1 MLTYNGRIVLSILVM
16 AGLTFSTALGM
27 YEFNYAKSS
36 KKRITYGV
44 LSVFSLISIILVS
57 NLI

>member
-1 MLTYNGRIVLSILVM
+1 MLIYNGRIVLSILFM

-36 KKRITYGV
+36 KRRVIYGV

>member
-1 MLTYNGRIVLSILVM
+1 MLTYNGRIVLSILVV

-27 YEFNYAKSS
+27 YEFNYSKSS

-44 LSVFSLISIILVS
+44 LSIFSLISIILVS
-57 NLI
+57 NLV